1 MPAPSMWYEPF
12 QESLSRLTVDSKSMS
27 ELLAF
32 FSMPHKSVKWVLN
45 NVPLWLA
52 SPFWDSSALHSWKPR
67 QQSFGSFSRDCSQ
80 PFSHEQAAGHAC
92 RYGFSFF
99 WWSLVPREQEESR
112 YRERSQS
119 RPDPKG
125 KGKAAQPRYTEQ
137 EKGTY
142 KEKGKSKGQSYG
154 NYDGKSS
161 WNYSST
167 SGSI

>member
-1 MPAPSMWYEPF
+1 M
-12 QESLSRLTVDSKSMS
+12 L
-27 ELLAF
+27 
-32 FSMPHKSVKWVLN
+32 
-45 NVPLWLA
+45 
-52 SPFWDSSALHSWKPR
+52 KPR
-67 QQSFGSFSRDCSQ
+67 ATRNYRSR
-80 PFSHEQAAGHAC
+80 AAPRKAKHVTADTAP
-92 RYGFSFF
+92 RRPAA
-99 WWSLVPREQEESR
+99 PREQEESR

-167 SGSI
+167 SRGSQDPYSIFVFFLPKDSILEDKEKQNGTRKQKKYLEKILACLYTGPRAV

>member
-1 MPAPSMWYEPF
+1 MQDKERPKYLLGIDLG
-12 QESLSRLTVDSKSMS
+12 LSSSDTDWRSP
-27 ELLAF
+27 LLA
-32 FSMPHKSVKWVLN
+32 ML
-45 NVPLWLA
+45 
-52 SPFWDSSALHSWKPR
+52 KPR
-67 QQSFGSFSRDCSQ
+67 ATRNYRSR
-80 PFSHEQAAGHAC
+80 AAPRKAKHVTADTAP
-92 RYGFSFF
+92 RRPAA
-99 WWSLVPREQEESR
+99 PREQEESR

-167 SGSI
+167 SRGSQDPYSIFVFFYQRIPSLKTKKNKMGQDNKKITWRKS